1 MRKGERKKNLTDS
14 ECDNLV
20 QHLLTKC
27 ASSGRIPKGVAASV
41 GMLFGCSVTT
51 VRRVWRRAAV
61 DLSGTKTICRN
72 VHQRKKDNCGR
83 KRIHLDLPE
92 RIQAIPQSRRY
103 CFRSI
108 AHALG
113 IPKSTLHSYYKR
125 GVIAKYS
132 SVLKPSLTESNKVC
146 RLNWALQN
154 VKDID
159 GAKFFDPMFDTVHV
173 DEKWFF
179 MSRIQKKVYGAPGE
193 KIKQRSCKSNATW

>member
-51 VRRVWRRAAV
+51 VRRVWRRDAV

-83 KRIHLDLPE
+83 KRIHLDLP
-92 RIQAIPQSRRY
+92 
-103 CFRSI
+103 
-108 AHALG
+108 
-113 IPKSTLHSYYKR
+113 
-125 GVIAKYS
+125 
-132 SVLKPSLTESNKVC
+132 
-146 RLNWALQN
+146 
-154 VKDID
+154 
-159 GAKFFDPMFDTVHV
+159 
-173 DEKWFF
+173 
-179 MSRIQKKVYGAPGE
+179 
-193 KIKQRSCKSNATW
+193 